1 MRSGSGLERGPGMRD
16 RRDRDRDRDTVDLNF
31 IGIVDIYMYKLDT

>member
-16 RRDRDRDRDTVDLNF
+16 RRDRDTVDLNF